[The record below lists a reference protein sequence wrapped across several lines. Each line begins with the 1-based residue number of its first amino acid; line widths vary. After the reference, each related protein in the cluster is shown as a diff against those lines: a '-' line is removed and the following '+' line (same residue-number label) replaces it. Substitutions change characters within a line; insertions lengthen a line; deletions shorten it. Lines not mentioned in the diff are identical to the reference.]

1 MYEKI
6 VNHFEENLCME
17 NIYFRKHYKRWTI
30 GIIVTLVLE
39 FVINYILSM
48 LIENLWVRSG
58 IAIIADFTIT
68 IIMLIFIY
76 VLPLIKIYRK
86 QVNIKTKF
94 DLIGTLMKEECLSAY
109 REVEIKEMEHFLKNE
124 CKIKKIES
132 INMIVE
138 LLDQEIED
146 KYKKKNFI
154 EKYFNNTIL
163 PIIIFIL
170 TIYFTNNNEQQLTE
184 IIAKTIT
191 SVLSI
196 MIVMYFIA
204 KIKNINITPVDKKH
218 NLLELKRLLIDI
230 MIKWNK

>member
-17 NIYFRKHYKRWTI
+17 NIYFRKHYRKWGI
-30 GIIVTLVLE
+30 GIIVTLVLV

-109 REVEIKEMEHFLKNE
+109 REVEIEEMEHFLKNE

>member
-1 MYEKI
+1 
-6 VNHFEENLCME
+6 
-17 NIYFRKHYKRWTI
+17 
-30 GIIVTLVLE
+30 
-39 FVINYILSM
+39 
-48 LIENLWVRSG
+48 
-58 IAIIADFTIT
+58 
-68 IIMLIFIY
+68 
-76 VLPLIKIYRK
+76 
-86 QVNIKTKF
+86 
-94 DLIGTLMKEECLSAY
+94 
-109 REVEIKEMEHFLKNE
+109 MEHFLKND